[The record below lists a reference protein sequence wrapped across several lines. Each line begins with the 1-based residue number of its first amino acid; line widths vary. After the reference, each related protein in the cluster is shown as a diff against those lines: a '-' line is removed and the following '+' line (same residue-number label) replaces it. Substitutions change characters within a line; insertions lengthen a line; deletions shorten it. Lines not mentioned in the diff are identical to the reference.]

1 MKTVRM
7 LALLSVA
14 ALIVLG
20 AGVARADSF
29 NVSGTGACSGGT
41 SAGSVGTGGNAEDAL
56 AVITPGAGSI
66 TVTLTNCIT
75 DATTVAQN
83 ISDVFFTVSGA
94 STGTVGGATA
104 SYIGIADDGT
114 ITASTAGGQWG
125 LCSSG
130 GTFHLDDLGCG
141 ATGTPADTI
150 VGIAGCTSK
159 DSICGNDPHNPFID
173 GTATWTITAPG
184 VTADST
190 VSDVTI
196 SFGTLD
202 FTSPTT
208 APEPGT
214 LAMLGLGLFG
224 LVGLARRRRFAL

>member
-1 MKTVRM
+1 LKTIRILGLV
-7 LALLSVA
+7 AVA
-14 ALIVLG
+14 AVMALG

-29 NVSGTGACSGGT
+29 SVSGTGVCAGGT

-56 AVITPGAGSI
+56 AVITPGDGSI

-94 STGTVGGATA
+94 STGTVGDATA
-104 SYIGIADDGT
+104 SYIEIADDGT

-141 ATGTPADTI
+141 ASGTPADTI

-159 DSICGNDPHNPFID
+159 DSICGNTPHNPFID

-184 VTADST
+184 VTSDST

-202 FTSPTT
+202 FSSPTPT
-208 APEPGT
+208 PEPGT
-214 LAMLGLGLFG
+214 LAMLGFGLLGLA
-224 LVGLARRRRFAL
+224 VLAHRRSFAR